1 MEYGGDRECENRRY
15 DAVLPVYCGGVGG
28 GAEITFSKTK
38 NFFKNHLIFANLY
51 VRINDR

>member
-1 MEYGGDRECENRRY
+1 MECGGDCKCENRRY
-15 DAVLPVYCGGVGG
+15 DAVLAVYCGGVGG

-38 NFFKNHLIFANLY
+38 NFFKNPLIFANLY